1 VPFGILIRCAFH
13 TNDTAKLD
21 ATVRLT
27 SVRRS
32 LSLLVLLVVVITA
45 CQSAGP
51 VASPSPSAVAVEPIR
66 GGRLV
71 EGAFVDAKT
80 FAPFLAN
87 DPASNTVSGLVYDSL
102 FRVDAKTG
110 EIKPNLG
117 TWTVSADGRTY
128 NWKIEPG
135 AIWSDGSPI
144 TGQDYLTGVKAVA
157 RSKKA
162 IRVASFQDIVGFD
175 EYRSSLAQ
183 TITGITVDPADPKSF
198 SVKFKRVFCPAL
210 TSAFGPAAGPLPTQV
225 YGKYTGPDASGPKI
239 DDAPENVAPP
249 VASGPFAFK
258 SWKPND
264 QIMLDRNDRYF
275 RGTPYLDG
283 YVLKIVGDV
292 TTLAAQLRSG
302 EINFGTIEPK
312 DLDDI
317 KKRETLRVYS
327 YPDLSYNYIGWNVKS
342 ASTPALADKRIRQA
356 LAYGLDMSAVVQ
368 QVLYGQGSRVFEH
381 HLAASWASADP
392 SALNRYP
399 YDPVQSG
406 QLIRQA
412 GYTLGADG
420 YYQKDGKPLQL
431 TIMTNSGNKVR
442 ETLLQTAIDQYKF
455 IGVKVA
461 PRLVPYDTMVD
472 ILSNRS
478 EDVSAWIIGWKL
490 SVEPDPYGIFHSSSI
505 PDPAKKTTGYNFGA
519 WSSAEADK
527 AIDAARTPASADCTQ
542 ATRKKS
548 YEAFNRLLNDE
559 QPYDFG
565 FAPTTLLVTP
575 SGLRGLDPGTFAT
588 YNDIE
593 KWWLAR

>member
-1 VPFGILIRCAFH
+1 MS
-13 TNDTAKLD
+13 
-21 ATVRLT
+21 RLLA
-27 SVRRS
+27 SV
-32 LSLLVLLVVVITA
+32 VALVVTVSA
-45 CQSAGP
+45 CQAPLDLPKPSTREPPTTP
-51 VASPSPSAVAVEPIR
+51 VR

-71 EGAFVDAKT
+71 EGAFADAKT

-87 DPASNTVSGLVYDSL
+87 DPSSLIVSGLVYDSL
-102 FRVDAKTG
+102 FHVDSKTG
-110 EIKPNLG
+110 EITPNLG
-117 TWTVSADGRTY
+117 TWTVSPDGRTY

-135 AIWSDGSPI
+135 AIWSDGTPI

-175 EYRSSLAQ
+175 EYRSSVAQ
-183 TITGITVDPADPKSF
+183 TITGITVDPTDPKSF

-225 YGKYTGPDASGPKI
+225 YAKYTGPDDTGPKI
-239 DDAPENVAPP
+239 DDAPENMAPP
-249 VASGPFAFK
+249 VASGPFLFK
-258 SWKPND
+258 AWKPND
-264 QIMLDRNDRYF
+264 QIMLDRNDRYY
-275 RGTPYLDG
+275 RGRPNLDG

-292 TTLAAQLRSG
+292 TTLAGQLRSG
-302 EINFGTIEPK
+302 ELNFGTIEPK
-312 DLDDI
+312 DLEDI
-317 KKRETLRVYS
+317 RKRDTLRVYS

-342 ASTPALADKRIRQA
+342 AAVPALADKRIRQA
-356 LAYGLDMSAVVQ
+356 LAYGLDMNAVVQ

-381 HLAASWASADP
+381 HIAASWASADP
-392 SALNRYP
+392 FALNRYP

-406 QLIRQA
+406 QLIRQV
-412 GYTLGADG
+412 GYTMGTDG

-431 TIMTNSGNKVR
+431 TVMTNSGNKVR
-442 ETLLQTAIDQYKF
+442 ETLLQTAIDQYKL
-455 IGVKVA
+455 IGVKIA
-461 PRLVPYDTMVD
+461 PRLVPFETMVD

-490 SVEPDPYGIFHSSSI
+490 NVEPDPYGIFHSGSI

-519 WSSAEADK
+519 WSSAEADR

-548 YEAFNRLLNDE
+548 YEAFNRLLNEE
-559 QPYDFG
+559 QPYNFG
-565 FAPTTLLVTP
+565 FAPTTLLVT
-575 SGLRGLDPGTFAT
+575 SQGLRGLDPGTFAT

>member
-1 VPFGILIRCAFH
+1 M
-13 TNDTAKLD
+13 
-21 ATVRLT
+21 
-27 SVRRS
+27 RRF
-32 LSLLVLLVVVITA
+32 LALVVVFAVAVTA
-45 CQSAGP
+45 CQTPAAEPKPAASGAP
-51 VASPSPSAVAVEPIR
+51 VSPAR
-66 GGRLV
+66 GGRLI
-71 EGAFVDAKT
+71 EGTFSDAKT
-80 FAPFLAN
+80 IAPFLAN
-87 DPASNTVSGLVYDSL
+87 DPASLTVSGLVYDSL

-117 TWTVSADGRTY
+117 TWAVSADGRTY
-128 NWKIEPG
+128 SWKIEPG
-135 AIWSDGSPI
+135 AVWSDGRPI

-198 SVKFKRVFCPAL
+198 SVTFKRVFCPAL

-225 YGKYTGPDASGPKI
+225 YGKYTGPDDTGPKI
-239 DDAPENVAPP
+239 DDAPENMAPP
-249 VASGPFAFK
+249 VSSGPFVFR

-264 QIMLDRNDRYF
+264 QIMLDRNDSYY

-292 TTLAAQLRSG
+292 TSLAAQLKSG

-317 KKRETLRVYS
+317 RKRDTLRVYS
-327 YPDLSYNYIGWNVKS
+327 YADLSYNYIGWNVKS
-342 ASTPALADKRIRQA
+342 ASAPALADKRVRQA
-356 LAYGLDMSAVVQ
+356 LAYGLDMNAVVQ
-368 QVLYGQGSRVFEH
+368 QVLYGQGSRVFQH
-381 HLAASWASADP
+381 HIAASWASADP
-392 SALNRYP
+392 PALNRFP

-412 GYTLGADG
+412 GYLMGADG

-442 ETLLQTAIDQYKF
+442 ETLLQTAIDQYKL
-455 IGVKVA
+455 IGVKIA
-461 PRLVPYDTMVD
+461 PRLVPFDTMVD

-490 SVEPDPYGIFHSSSI
+490 NVEPDPYGIFHSGSI
-505 PDPAKKTTGYNFGA
+505 PDPARKTTGYNFGA

-527 AIDAARTPASADCTQ
+527 AIDAARTPASGDCTQ

-548 YEAFNRLLNDE
+548 YDALNRLLNDE

-565 FAPTTLLVTP
+565 FAPTTLLVT
-575 SGLRGLDPGTFAT
+575 SRELQGLDPGTFAT